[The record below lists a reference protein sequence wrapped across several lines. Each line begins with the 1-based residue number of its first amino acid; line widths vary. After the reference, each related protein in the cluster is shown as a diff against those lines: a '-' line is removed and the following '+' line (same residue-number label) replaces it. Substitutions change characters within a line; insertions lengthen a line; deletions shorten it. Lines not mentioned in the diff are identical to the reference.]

1 MKVYKLNSAYRTTG
15 ETEAENPQGCTLCYV
30 HPATLPA
37 TVTRAS
43 SDVGTEPESFYTLG
57 IV

>member
-15 ETEAENPQGCTLCYV
+15 ESEAENPWGCMLCYV

-37 TVTRAS
+37 TVTWAS
-43 SDVGTEPESFYTLG
+43 SDVGTEPESLYTLG